1 MSAQA
6 GHGASVHIEACGKT
20 FADGT
25 RALEPATLDIARGE
39 TLVLLGPSGC
49 GKTTMLRIIAGL
61 EVPDAGGRVL
71 FDGKDMTAVPIERRN
86 VGMVFQ
92 SYALFPNMTVSDN
105 IGYGL
110 KIRGIPAKERAA
122 RVAELVALTN
132 ISGLEN
138 RRIDQLSGG
147 QRQRVALARAVAIRP
162 GILLLDEPLTALDAA
177 LRDRLRGELNRLLRA
192 LGITTIYVT
201 HDQSEA
207 MELGDRVVVMQKGAI
222 AQIGTPREI
231 YFTPRSR
238 FVAEFIGAANI
249 VEAAIED
256 GHLVLPGGRQP
267 IHGDMDM
274 PAAVAMIRPETI
286 RVTAAGSAPLS
297 GIIDSVSFIGDRQRL
312 VVSGASNRLLTVDA
326 PNTVQVKA
334 RRTDRIV
341 DFAGRRP
348 PVAARELRRSM
359 SPKPVHIAQISDLHI
374 KPPGSLAY
382 GKVDTAK
389 ALERCVAA
397 LNEFDPAPDFVVISG
412 DLADTPTAEEYQYLK
427 RLLAP
432 LKLPFAGI
440 PGNHDSRE
448 LMRAAFP
455 SASYA
460 FVSGPLNQKIEVAGL
475 DLLLLDSSVH
485 RKPHGELDGPTLQW
499 LDGMLASSPDRP
511 ALLFLHHPPF
521 KAGIWHMDRQ
531 NLLNASDLAP
541 IVRRHPRVQL
551 IATGHVH
558 RATLTMFAGVPTT
571 ICPAPNHAVDL
582 DLAELRQP
590 SFKVEPPAF
599 HLHTWFPGEGYGNV
613 VTHQVP
619 IGTFDGPHPFFAAD
633 GKLL

>member
-1 MSAQA
+1 MNGSA
-6 GHGASVHIEACGKT
+6 GHGASVRIEACGKT

-61 EVPDAGGRVL
+61 ELPDLGGKVL
-71 FDGKDMTAVPIERRN
+71 FDAKDMTSVPIERRN

-110 KIRGIPAKERAA
+110 KIRGVPDKERAA
-122 RVAELVALTN
+122 RVAELVVLTN

-231 YFTPRSR
+231 YFTPKNR

-249 VEAAIED
+249 IEAAVEG

-267 IHGDMDM
+267 IGSNADI

-286 RVTAAGSAPLS
+286 QVVEAASAPLS

-312 VVSGASNRLLTVDA
+312 VVSGASGKPLAVDA
-326 PNTVQVKA
+326 PNTVK
-334 RRTDRIV
+334 
-341 DFAGRRP
+341 
-348 PVAARELRRSM
+348 
-359 SPKPVHIAQISDLHI
+359 
-374 KPPGSLAY
+374 
-382 GKVDTAK
+382 AK
-389 ALERCVAA
+389 AGERVG
-397 LNEFDPAPDFVVISG
+397 LSISPDAV
-412 DLADTPTAEEYQYLK
+412 
-427 RLLAP
+427 RLL
-432 LKLPFAGI
+432 
-440 PGNHDSRE
+440 
-448 LMRAAFP
+448 P
-455 SASYA
+455 SEY
-460 FVSGPLNQKIEVAGL
+460 
-475 DLLLLDSSVH
+475 
-485 RKPHGELDGPTLQW
+485 
-499 LDGMLASSPDRP
+499 
-511 ALLFLHHPPF
+511 
-521 KAGIWHMDRQ
+521 
-531 NLLNASDLAP
+531 
-541 IVRRHPRVQL
+541 
-551 IATGHVH
+551 
-558 RATLTMFAGVPTT
+558 
-571 ICPAPNHAVDL
+571 
-582 DLAELRQP
+582 
-590 SFKVEPPAF
+590 
-599 HLHTWFPGEGYGNV
+599 
-613 VTHQVP
+613 
-619 IGTFDGPHPFFAAD
+619 
-633 GKLL
+633 